1 MPSLRSR
8 SRPVESVAYRS
19 CCWSK
24 SLLNRAHSRR
34 SFFFSSCATKAIRLR
49 GAGGVSL
56 PVLHS
61 SVRLFFM
68 RLLLPENGEAPGRT
82 VRPPKASWPAFLG
95 SPHRGRLLSYLN
107 TPGLQPQGGDV
118 PHNSGYR
125 KGPGCLINP
134 VTNGGRRHV
143 PTCGSRIPRR
153 ASSSLWA
160 GQETQE
166 DAPAR

>member
-1 MPSLRSR
+1 
-8 SRPVESVAYRS
+8 

-107 TPGLQPQGGDV
+107 TPGLQPQGGLN
-118 PHNSGYR
+118 H
-125 KGPGCLINP
+125 
-134 VTNGGRRHV
+134 GRQ
-143 PTCGSRIPRR
+143 GPRR
-153 ASSSLWA
+153 ATPRRRGPPPSGTRRRRRRRGPHPTGPRRCRS
-160 GQETQE
+160 
-166 DAPAR
+166 R